1 MNVRS
6 YWLQVHLEVPVVHVL
21 SVIVAFLDVSTLPL
35 LKLFL
40 DIEGVARIVA
50 RDSLLE
56 LIAVLEAHGVEV
68 DVVF

>member
-1 MNVRS
+1 
-6 YWLQVHLEVPVVHVL
+6 
-21 SVIVAFLDVSTLPL
+21 VIVAFLDVSTLPL